1 MKMNTDRRGI
11 SGSLGEHGRSTRAFR
26 VRALP
31 AVGAIIGMALLA
43 TGTPAFAASAT
54 ASEAHTVTAQA
65 GTAGRLPV
73 GDDVYRD
80 WFSSHSNCVAA
91 GQGGIDR
98 GHWEHYTC
106 SEGDWFWH
114 LWTNR

>member
-1 MKMNTDRRGI
+1 MIRSLERAGI
-11 SGSLGEHGRSTRAFR
+11 A
-26 VRALP
+26 
-31 AVGAIIGMALLA
+31 
-43 TGTPAFAASAT
+43 AFAAALF
-54 ASEAHTVTAQA
+54 AAPAVLAAPAAHAAAVRPA
-65 GTAGRLPV
+65 
-73 GDDVYRD
+73 GDDVYRT
-80 WFSSHSNCVAA
+80 WFTSHARCVAE

>member
-1 MKMNTDRRGI
+1 MIKTVLK
-11 SGSLGEHGRSTRAFR
+11 SGAAAF
-26 VRALP
+26 A
-31 AVGAIIGMALLA
+31 AAALLA
-43 TGTPAFAASAT
+43 TPVLSASAH
-54 ASEAHTVTAQA
+54 AATVGATSRMPA
-65 GTAGRLPV
+65 

-80 WFSSHSNCVAA
+80 WYSSHSNCVTA

-106 SEGDWFWH
+106 SEGDWLWH

>member
-1 MKMNTDRRGI
+1 MNDI
-11 SGSLGEHGRSTRAFR
+11 SAPLGEHGGPARAFR

-31 AVGAIIGMALLA
+31 AVGAIVGMALLA
-43 TGTPAFAASAT
+43 TGTPAFAASAAAYGT
-54 ASEAHTVTAQA
+54 GARTVAAQA
-65 GTAGRLPV
+65 GTQAGTVSRVPA

>member
-1 MKMNTDRRGI
+1 MNTNHRDI
-11 SGSLGEHGRSTRAFR
+11 SGSPGEHSRPTKACH
-26 VRALP
+26 VRALLT
-31 AVGAIIGMALLA
+31 ACAITGMALLA

-54 ASEAHTVTAQA
+54 TSGAGVRTVTAQA
-65 GTAGRLPV
+65 GTVGRLPV

>member
-1 MKMNTDRRGI
+1 MTLSSVSTLARR
-11 SGSLGEHGRSTRAFR
+11 L
-26 VRALP
+26 
-31 AVGAIIGMALLA
+31 
-43 TGTPAFAASAT
+43 
-54 ASEAHTVTAQA
+54 A
-65 GTAGRLPV
+65 GTAAMVLAAGTVCLPATAATLPAQPPQGV
-73 GDDVYRD
+73 VAPQNGAAQRPAGDDVYRT
-80 WFSSHSNCVAA
+80 WYTSHSKCVAA

>member
-1 MKMNTDRRGI
+1 MTLSSIPTLARRLAGAAALVLAV
-11 SGSLGEHGRSTRAFR
+11 GAA
-26 VRALP
+26 ALP
-31 AVGAIIGMALLA
+31 ATAATLPAQPPPGVVAIRDSGAAQR
-43 TGTPAFAASAT
+43 PA
-54 ASEAHTVTAQA
+54 
-65 GTAGRLPV
+65 
-73 GDDVYRD
+73 GDDVYRT
-80 WFSSHSNCVAA
+80 WYTSHANCVAA

>member
-1 MKMNTDRRGI
+1 MNTGRRGV
-11 SGSLGEHGRSTRAFR
+11 SGPLGEQSRSTRAFR

-54 ASEAHTVTAQA
+54 AHGAGARTGAAQA
-65 GTAGRLPV
+65 GTAGRLPA

>member
-1 MKMNTDRRGI
+1 MRQCFAEKRYPLIRSLERAGI
-11 SGSLGEHGRSTRAFR
+11 A
-26 VRALP
+26 ALVT
-31 AVGAIIGMALLA
+31 AAL
-43 TGTPAFAASAT
+43 FAAPLVLA
-54 ASEAHTVTAQA
+54 APAAHAA
-65 GTAGRLPV
+65 AGRPA
-73 GDDVYRD
+73 GDDVYRT
-80 WFSSHSNCVAA
+80 WFTSHSRCVAE

>member
-1 MKMNTDRRGI
+1 MTLSGVPTLTRRLAVAAALVSAVG
-11 SGSLGEHGRSTRAFR
+11 T
-26 VRALP
+26 VALP
-31 AVGAIIGMALLA
+31 ATAA
-43 TGTPAFAASAT
+43 TRPT
-54 ASEAHTVTAQA
+54 
-65 GTAGRLPV
+65 RLPAGV
-73 GDDVYRD
+73 VVPQDGGAAQRPAGDDVYRN
-80 WFSSHSNCVAA
+80 WYTSHSNCVAA

>member
-1 MKMNTDRRGI
+1 MNTGRRDVSGPLEKH
-11 SGSLGEHGRSTRAFR
+11 SGSTKAAR
-26 VRALP
+26 VRALL
-31 AVGAIIGMALLA
+31 AVGAITGMALLA
-43 TGTPAFAASAT
+43 TGAPASAVSVT
-54 ASEAHTVTAQA
+54 TSEAGAHTVTARA
-65 GTAGRLPV
+65 GAVSRLPA

>member
-1 MKMNTDRRGI
+1 MTTTTAEEAFLTLSSVPALARR
-11 SGSLGEHGRSTRAFR
+11 L
-26 VRALP
+26 
-31 AVGAIIGMALLA
+31 
-43 TGTPAFAASAT
+43 
-54 ASEAHTVTAQA
+54 A
-65 GTAGRLPV
+65 GTAALVLTVGAVGLPATAATLPAQPPHGVAAQNGAPRLPA
-73 GDDVYRD
+73 GDDVYRT
-80 WFSSHSNCVAA
+80 WYTSHSKCVAA

>member
-1 MKMNTDRRGI
+1 MTLSSVPALARRLAGAAALVFAV
-11 SGSLGEHGRSTRAFR
+11 GT
-26 VRALP
+26 VALP
-31 AVGAIIGMALLA
+31 ATAATLPAQLPPGVAALQDGGAAQR
-43 TGTPAFAASAT
+43 PA
-54 ASEAHTVTAQA
+54 
-65 GTAGRLPV
+65 

-80 WFSSHSNCVAA
+80 WFASHSSCVAA

>member
-1 MKMNTDRRGI
+1 M
-11 SGSLGEHGRSTRAFR
+11 
-26 VRALP
+26 
-31 AVGAIIGMALLA
+31 
-43 TGTPAFAASAT
+43 
-54 ASEAHTVTAQA
+54 
-65 GTAGRLPV
+65 
-73 GDDVYRD
+73 YRD
-80 WFSSHSNCVAA
+80 WFTSHSKCVAA

>member
-1 MKMNTDRRGI
+1 MTTTTAEEASLTLSSVPALARRLVGAAALVLAAGAI
-11 SGSLGEHGRSTRAFR
+11 G
-26 VRALP
+26 LP
-31 AVGAIIGMALLA
+31 ASAA
-43 TGTPAFAASAT
+43 TLPARPPQGVAAPQNGG
-54 ASEAHTVTAQA
+54 VAQRPA
-65 GTAGRLPV
+65 
-73 GDDVYRD
+73 GDDVYRT
-80 WFSSHSNCVAA
+80 WYTSHSKCVAA